1 MRACRDFGSLHNA
14 LPTMRLVIIK
24 EPILTGR
31 EHGRLADVL
40 LKAVRERQP
49 LEPFT
54 RSYPELA
61 LLDACR
67 IRDAVLARRVA
78 AGERLIGAKT
88 VAVRDGREGTEAQ
101 LGLITDGML
110 VVGAEIEAS
119 QLIHP
124 RVEAKLAF
132 VLGPD
137 VAHRDLLAAT
147 ARVAPCL
154 EVVDS
159 RFEPAA
165 PSLLDDVA
173 DSFGAS
179 LVLIGPWAAPDEIAL
194 DALTVTVGARATA
207 TCDPVA
213 WFDSGV
219 LERRSD
225 LVPGSFLLS
234 PPLAPAVGLD
244 ASMQI
249 DAGFGELGAL
259 RLTVR

>member
-1 MRACRDFGSLHNA
+1 VVV
-14 LPTMRLVIIK
+14 T

-31 EHGRLADVL
+31 EHARLADVL
-40 LKAVRERQP
+40 LRAVRERQP

-54 RSYPELA
+54 RSYPELG
-61 LLDACR
+61 LSDACR
-67 IRDAVLARRVA
+67 IRDAVLSRRVA

-88 VAVRDGREGTEAQ
+88 VAARDAGSGTEAQ

-119 QLIHP
+119 RLIHP

-132 VLGPD
+132 VLGAD
-137 VAHRDLLAAT
+137 LVHRDLIVAT

-165 PSLLDDVA
+165 PSLLDDIA
-173 DSFGAS
+173 DSFGAC
-179 LVLIGPWAAPDEIAL
+179 LLLIGPGAAPDDIAL
-194 DALTVTVGARATA
+194 DALTVTIGPGATA
-207 TCDPVA
+207 PCDPVT
-213 WFDSGV
+213 WFDGGA

-234 PPLAPAVGLD
+234 PPLAPALD
-244 ASMQI
+244 LHPATHI

-259 RLTVR
+259 RLTAR